1 MIKDSLGSAILT
13 YYISAI
19 VLGSESGEVY
29 AVQLGDILVLF
40 SMHLNLFMF
49 IMGLF
54 LFAFFVCL
62 FVCLSSKIWHH
73 EWVLYESLFL
83 PWDKTKR

>member
-40 SMHLNLFMF
+40 SMHLDLFMF

-62 FVCLSSKIWHH
+62 FVCLFVCFSSKIWQH
-73 EWVLYESLFL
+73 EWVLYI
-83 PWDKTKR
+83 